1 MFLVCESSAIGVSDT
16 DKVPDHRFS
25 ASSFFDAR
33 YKPYNARFSSSYG
46 WSTTKAGKSNA
57 WLQIDLGSAFILC
70 AIETKG
76 NGKHDLEWVREY
88 EVQSSMDNVDWQIYQ
103 EGRKKKVSHV
113 KCKSTK
119 DV

>member
-1 MFLVCESSAIGVSDT
+1 MQDLAAHTAGQQQ
-16 DKVPDHRFS
+16 
-25 ASSFFDAR
+25 
-33 YKPYNARFSSSYG
+33 
-46 WSTTKAGKSNA
+46 KAGKSNA

-76 NGKHDLEWVREY
+76 NGKHDIEWVREY